1 MRVKAKEKK
10 SWFGLGAEAT
20 VHVWGKPVLDTQTQV
35 LRLTDISLDV
45 DSEAAF
51 GLLGAAAKAA
61 IPYIQDALEQN
72 AQIDLKPFAASA
84 RTSIEAAIKDFQS
97 QTDGVQVESQV
108 TGLRLVDIE
117 FDSKT
122 LRVIAEADGL
132 VRALVT
138 KIAVQ

>member
-1 MRVKAKEKK
+1 MEPGRVY
-10 SWFGLGAEAT
+10 WIQVDLGHTAFQLASG
-20 VHVWGKPVLDTQTQV
+20 HA
-35 LRLTDISLDV
+35 LRLEIAGSYFPVYDRNSHTN
-45 DSEAAF
+45 E
-51 GLLGAAAKAA
+51 G
-61 IPYIQDALEQN
+61 
-72 AQIDLKPFAASA
+72 PFAASA